1 MQSPF
6 CSLTTGFGNKDRDF
20 EFVFLVIIDF
30 QAGEEVQWCPS
41 ELSIAI
47 EIHQE
52 RRQLG
57 EEGVNFPHPPK

>member
-20 EFVFLVIIDF
+20 EFFFLVIIDF

-41 ELSIAI
+41 ELWIAVKSTS
-47 EIHQE
+47 
-52 RRQLG
+52 RAKVTWGGRG
-57 EEGVNFPHPPK
+57 